1 MSLLSETV
9 GTVLQTSEPIVYS
22 ALSTPVDPNVVT
34 LASAVYEVPAAGLA
48 VNTVVQVPL
57 NIAIPPGSVITNV
70 FVDCL
75 ASFLAPPGTDV
86 GLGIEAP
93 DDYYIGGAEFNPWAI
108 DTFTNFPNTV
118 ATTTNVSAVLI
129 RATNG
134 SVSSGKAAIKILYV

>member
-34 LASAVYEVPAAGLA
+34 LASAVYEVPTSGLA
-48 VNTVVQVPL
+48 VNTNVQVPL

-75 ASFLAPPGTDV
+75 ARFVAPPGTDV

-93 DDYYIGGAEFNPWAI
+93 DDYYVGGAEFNPWAI
-108 DTFTNFPNTV
+108 DTFTNFFNTV
-118 ATTTNVSAVLI
+118 AITTNVSAVLI